1 MARRGTPEINAG
13 SMADIAFLLL
23 IFFLVTTTMEKES
36 GMMRLLPELEQI
48 DPEEVNRRNVIDVLV
63 NDQNKILL
71 KGELLDMSEVK
82 GRMAE
87 IIQNKENKKDW
98 PENIAID
105 REELAQR
112 FAQAESELKLSE
124 KSNEKTARKKLLKAT
139 LRLKGFDEF
148 GPRVFYKSKHVVSIQ
163 STRGADYNTYIE
175 LSDQILLAYKSIREK
190 TGSKKWNKSWKELN
204 KEEKEMLILMFPT
217 NISEAQTVQGVE

>member
-36 GMMRLLPELEQI
+36 GMMRLLPELEQV
-48 DPEEVNRRNVIDVLV
+48 DPEEVNKRNVVDVLV

-71 KGELLDMSEVK
+71 KGELLELSEVK
-82 GRMAE
+82 VRMAE
-87 IIQNKENKKDW
+87 IILNRGANVDW
-98 PENIAID
+98 PANVLIQ
-105 REELAQR
+105 REELVQR
-112 FAQAESELKLSE
+112 LQDADFAAKRAD
-124 KSNEKTARKKLLKAT
+124 KNNKKTTAKTLRKAT
-139 LRLKGFDEF
+139 LRLKAFDEF
-148 GPRVFYKSKHVVSIQ
+148 GDNVYLKSKHVVSIQ

-175 LSDQILLAYKSIREK
+175 LSDQILLAYKLIREQ
-190 TGSKKWNKSWKELN
+190 TGSRKWNKPWRDFNSEQ
-204 KEEKEMLILMFPT
+204 KEMLILMFPP

>member
-48 DPEEVNRRNVIDVLV
+48 DPEEVNKRNVVDLLV

-71 KGELLDMSEVK
+71 KGELLSMLEVRDRIAK
-82 GRMAE
+82 IVLNRDNDAL
-87 IIQNKENKKDW
+87 W
-98 PENIAID
+98 PENITIK
-105 REELAQR
+105 REVLVERLQQAELA
-112 FAQAESELKLSE
+112 F
-124 KSNEKTARKKLLKAT
+124 KSADKANKKTTTKILRKAT
-139 LRLKGFDEF
+139 LRLNAFDEF
-148 GPRVFYKSKHVVSIQ
+148 GNRIYRKSKHVVSIQ
-163 STRGADYNTYIE
+163 STRGADYKTYIE

-190 TGSKKWNKSWKELN
+190 TGSKKWSKAWRELN
-204 KEEKEMLILMFPT
+204 KEQKEMLMLMFPA